1 MSRGILGVVESLLE
15 INRLDV
21 KYGHLQ
27 VLWDISFRAS
37 KGEVVC
43 LIGANGAGKTTILNT
58 IAGLVHPA
66 NGSIKFDGK
75 RIDGLEPFNIVTLG
89 ISMVPEGR
97 RILPEMTVLEN
108 LSVATYP
115 KTARRN
121 KEINLERVFELFP
134 RLRDR
139 RNQSGATLSG
149 GEQQM
154 LAIGRALMSE
164 PNLIL
169 FDEISLGLAPIVIDK
184 MYDAIG
190 KIRERGITVV
200 LVEQNTSRSLQ
211 AADRVYVLNTGHVV
225 LQGEARN
232 LKEDDIRSAYF
243 GVQATEKKENHVAA
257 TNLGGN

>member
-1 MSRGILGVVESLLE
+1 MSLGIYGLVESLLE

-27 VLWDISFRAS
+27 VLWDVSFRAS

-43 LIGANGAGKTTILNT
+43 LIGANGAGKTTILST
-58 IAGLVHPA
+58 IAGLVRSA
-66 NGSIKFDGK
+66 NGSIIFDGK

-97 RILPEMTVLEN
+97 RILPDMTVLEN
-108 LSVATYP
+108 LSIATYP
-115 KTARRN
+115 KIARKN
-121 KEINLERVFELFP
+121 KAKNLERVFELFP

-139 RNQSGATLSG
+139 KSQRGATLSG

-164 PNLIL
+164 PSLVL

-184 MYDAIG
+184 IYDVID
-190 KIRERGITVV
+190 KIREQGVTVV
-200 LVEQNTSRSLQ
+200 LVEQNTTRSLH

-225 LQGEARN
+225 LEGEARS
-232 LKEDDIRSAYF
+232 LKEEEVRSAYF
-243 GVQATEKKENHVAA
+243 GVQPTEKKEDDIPA
-257 TNLGGN
+257 TASGAD